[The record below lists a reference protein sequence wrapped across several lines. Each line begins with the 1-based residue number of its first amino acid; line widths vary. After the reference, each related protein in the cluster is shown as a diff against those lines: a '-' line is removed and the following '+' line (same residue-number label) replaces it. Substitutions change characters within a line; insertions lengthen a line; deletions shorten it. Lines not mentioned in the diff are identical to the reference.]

1 MRLFW
6 FFVAAALL
14 LGGLQILAW
23 LAHVQYPWSA
33 GTALGLFAVP
43 CCFVPV
49 FTLWVGVA
57 KAGYPLADE
66 IPIHLLIL
74 GLPVA
79 AAMLLQWRLP

>member
-23 LAHVQYPWSA
+23 LAHVQYPQSA
-33 GTALGLFAVP
+33 RIATGVFAVAW
-43 CCFVPV
+43 CIVTV
-49 FTLWVGVA
+49 FNLWVGVA